1 MLRSLKDLKGY
12 TILATDGEIGQV
24 HDFYLDAQEWAIRY
38 LVVDTGAWLVGR
50 RVLISPTALQ
60 QPDWEQKRLPVSLT
74 QAQVENSPSIDMD
87 KPVSRQQESDLHA
100 YYNWPPYWDSATL
113 LPLGAGGLAPVAPL
127 PPISP
132 SVAEAE
138 AVEKAMLEEA
148 SGDPHLHSANEVI
161 GYEVQARDDDIGHVA
176 DFVIED
182 ESLTWAIQY
191 MIVDTGSWLP
201 GKKVRLTP
209 NWVKTISWTERM
221 VEMDLQRETIENS
234 PEYEGEFE

>member
-1 MLRSLKDLKGY
+1 MLRSLKELKGY
-12 TILATDGEIGQV
+12 TILATDGEIGRV
-24 HDFYLDAQEWAIRY
+24 HDFYLDVQDWAIRY

-50 RVLISPTALQ
+50 RVLISPTALH

-74 QAQVENSPSIDMD
+74 QAQVENSPGIDMD
-87 KPVSRQQESDLHA
+87 KPVSRQQESELHA

-113 LPLGAGGLAPVAPL
+113 LPLGVGGLAPIAPL

-132 SVAEAE
+132 SGAEAE
-138 AVEKAMLEEA
+138 VVEKVLLEEA

-161 GYEVQARDDDIGHVA
+161 GYEVRARDDDIGHVD
-176 DFVIED
+176 DFVIDD
-182 ESLTWAIQY
+182 ESLSWPIQY